1 MAQSTEIV
9 DTNISTTDL
18 YQIASVVESI
28 KNKYIEVP
36 EDTLVMGVY
45 GYLNEIFTN
54 TIENATRLAAEYANE
69 AVPTRAKFEKNV
81 IAHALSL
88 GINSIQATPAYME
101 CMICI
106 PESNLVAN
114 MKNNIFIFDREF
126 KIQLDDAST
135 SKYYEY
141 HVDYDI
147 IIHRNMLPNGKYV
160 YTAMYD
166 MDNNIPNKAS
176 NTGKPI

>member
-9 DTNISTTDL
+9 DTNVSTTDL

-114 MKNNIFIFDREF
+114 MNTMWIMISSFIVICFQMVSMFILRCMIWIIIFQI
-126 KIQLDDAST
+126 KHLIQL
-135 SKYYEY
+135 
-141 HVDYDI
+141 
-147 IIHRNMLPNGKYV
+147 IH
-160 YTAMYD
+160 
-166 MDNNIPNKAS
+166 IFQQ
-176 NTGKPI
+176 